1 MPPHAAPDDEVMG
14 RVYDARLARRLL
26 AYVGPHRGVVAAA
39 VLLLCVEGGLQLVG
53 PALTRRVIDV
63 ALPAR
68 DAGVVA
74 ASAGLF
80 ALTLVLQFAAG
91 YGETVLTGLL
101 GQRVMR
107 DLRTELF
114 ARLQRLPVAF
124 YDRNPVGRLVTRV
137 TSDVEALNELFTAGV
152 VAGLGDLFTLV
163 AIGAMMLVVDWH
175 LALAAFAV
183 MPFVLL
189 ASRLFQTR
197 VRGAYREIRT
207 RLARI
212 NAFVQERL
220 TGLRV
225 VQLFGRE
232 PAERARFRRL
242 NDDHLDAHLRS
253 IRVYALY
260 FPAIEVLTTVALAS
274 LIVAAASRVGAGTLT
289 VGTVAAFLQLVRR
302 FFQPLQDLSEKFN
315 ILQGAMAASE
325 RIFALLDEP
334 LEASTTRDARRAT
347 SAPSARAD
355 GAARRAS
362 RVEGVTVE
370 FDDVWFTYADP
381 AAPDPQWVLRGVSF
395 RVEPGETLALVGH
408 TGAGK
413 TTVVSLLLRF
423 YEPQRGR
430 ILVTGPDGTPVD
442 VRDLPLD
449 ELRGRIGFVQQDIFL
464 FAGDVAS
471 NVRLG
476 APLTDDEVAQAAARV
491 GADRVVERL
500 PGGWRHQLGERGASL
515 SVGER
520 QLLAFARAVA
530 ADPALLVLDEATSAV
545 DSEAEA
551 RIQAALHA
559 LMRGRTTIAIAHRL
573 STIVAAD
580 AILVMHHGQ
589 VVERGRHAALLARDG
604 LYARLYRLQ
613 VAQAAEASRSA
624 A

>member
-1 MPPHAAPDDEVMG
+1 MTAPDDETLG

-26 AYVGPHRGVVAAA
+26 RYVRPYRGLVIGA
-39 VLLLCVEGGLQLVG
+39 VLLLCIEGGVQLVG
-53 PALTRRVIDV
+53 PALTRQVIDV
-63 ALPAR
+63 AIPAG
-68 DAGVVA
+68 DAGMVRTA
-74 ASAGLF
+74 AMLY
-80 ALTLVLQFAAG
+80 ALSLLLQFAAG

-101 GQRVMR
+101 GQHVMR
-107 DLRTELF
+107 DLRTQLF
-114 ARLQRLPVAF
+114 GHLQRLPIAF
-124 YDRNPVGRLVTRV
+124 YDRSPVGRLVTRV

-163 AIGAMMLVVDWH
+163 AIGVMMLIVDWK
-175 LALAAFAV
+175 LALASFAV

-197 VRGAYREIRT
+197 VRTAYREIRT

-225 VQLFGRE
+225 VQLFGRQE
-232 PAERARFRRL
+232 AERARFQRL

-260 FPAIEVLTTVALAS
+260 FPAIELLTTVALAS

-325 RIFALLDEP
+325 RIFSLLDEP
-334 LEASTTRDARRAT
+334 VERGAAAPRSAQR
-347 SAPSARAD
+347 SAPSA
-355 GAARRAS
+355 
-362 RVEGVTVE
+362 EGLTVE
-370 FDDVWFTYADP
+370 FDDVWFTYGDPDAADV
-381 AAPDPQWVLRGVSF
+381 QWVLRGVSF
-395 RVEPGETLALVGH
+395 RVAPGETLALVGH

-413 TTVVSLLLRF
+413 TTIVSLLLRF

-430 ILVTGPDGTPVD
+430 ILVDGVD
-442 VRDLPLD
+442 VRELPA
-449 ELRGRIGFVQQDIFL
+449 EALRARIGFVQQDIFL
-464 FAGDVAS
+464 FAGDVAT

-476 APLTDDEVAQAAARV
+476 APLTDDEVEAAAARV
-491 GADRVVERL
+491 GADRVVRRL

-520 QLLAFARAVA
+520 QLLAFARAIA
-530 ADPALLVLDEATSAV
+530 SDPALLVLDEATSAV
-545 DSEAEA
+545 DSEAEE
-551 RIQAALHA
+551 RIQAALA
-559 LMRGRTTIAIAHRL
+559 TLMRGRTTIAVAHRL

-580 AILVMHHGQ
+580 VILVMHHGQ
-589 VVERGRHAALLARDG
+589 VAERGRHAALLARDG

-613 VAQAAEASRSA
+613 IAQAAAASRPA